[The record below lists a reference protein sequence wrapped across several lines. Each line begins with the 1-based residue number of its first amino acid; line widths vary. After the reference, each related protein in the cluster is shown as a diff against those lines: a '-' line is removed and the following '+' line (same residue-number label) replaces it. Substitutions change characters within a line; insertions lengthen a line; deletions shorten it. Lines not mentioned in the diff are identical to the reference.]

1 MTLLDFWQ
9 HADYDVKY
17 YVYIKNIYGQYIP
30 VCSKYI
36 RDLRIEPNHSKWFL
50 ALNYKIDSLYVCKNG
65 DIQVDLIDKHF
76 NQQIEDWWTTD
87 KKVIETWN
95 NSDKTKR
102 PFLWKM
108 ETEKF
113 TLKK

>member
-30 VCSKYI
+30 VCSEYI
-36 RDLRIEPNHSKWFL
+36 KDLRIEPNHSKWFL
-50 ALNYKIDSLYVCKNG
+50 VLNYKIDSLYVCKNG

-87 KKVIETWN
+87 KKVIATWN
-95 NSDKTKR
+95 NLDKTKR